1 MKNNILYS
9 GDKKKAIPNMKPNF
23 KKMQFDPFY
32 FTQLLEDKEK

>member
-9 GDKKKAIPNMKPNF
+9 GDKKKAIPNIRPDV

-32 FTQLLEDKEK
+32 FKKILEN